1 MSDTIFARATFGLG
15 SAINL
20 RLESGSVKDK
30 RKNLRA
36 SIGSFC
42 ILVGA
47 FAQTAFADDGDAALQ
62 CRDVVSAD
70 ARLACFDAA
79 YATQEKPSSSAL
91 ETAIVAPAASAAS
104 APPPAVKS
112 ATEEQFGLPQ
122 SQIETLTSV
131 ITSVDKDAV
140 GRLTFHLENGQT
152 WKQIETRRFR
162 ITGDRPVAVIKH
174 AALGSFKL
182 SVEGEARATR
192 VKRLQ

>member
-1 MSDTIFARATFGLG
+1 MG
-15 SAINL
+15 S
-20 RLESGSVKDK
+20 
-30 RKNLRA
+30 
-36 SIGSFC
+36 C
-42 ILVGA
+42 
-47 FAQTAFADDGDAALQ
+47 AQSAFADDGDAALQ

-91 ETAIVAPAASAAS
+91 ETAIVAPAASAVS
-104 APPPAVKS
+104 APPPAAKT

-122 SQIETLTSV
+122 STGKAVSEEEFGLPQSQVETLTSV
-131 ITSVDKDAV
+131 ITSFDKDSV

-152 WKQIETRRFR
+152 WKQIETKRFR
-162 ITGDRPVAVIKH
+162 VTGDRPVAVIKH
-174 AALGSFKL
+174 GALGSFRL